1 MLGTCMFVWECL
13 KTDGQHLGM
22 CMDGFMFGSC
32 CVHDTNDNLI
42 SQQTTSSRYPT
53 TQRTT
58 TTTESVRRRTTYRP
72 YTSELTSINFNTY
85 RPKRP
90 PRYSI
95 VFYNSYNSFNALRPP
110 RPSIERVGVA
120 SNSEVSPTRP
130 SRPAKPTSKY
140 NWVKPP
146 PKASLIPPR
155 PPGRPPNWDKKPVVY
170 FPTQSNAIDKL
181 DELNMIA
188 SEPEVGSLIIG
199 K

>member
-1 MLGTCMFVWECL
+1 
-13 KTDGQHLGM
+13 
-22 CMDGFMFGSC
+22 MDGFMFGSC

-42 SQQTTSSRYPT
+42 SQQTTSNRYPDPT

-58 TTTESVRRRTTYRP
+58 TTTESVRRQTTYRP

-95 VFYNSYNSFNALRPP
+95 VFQNRDNNFNSFRPP

-120 SNSEVSPTRP
+120 STSEVSPTRP

-140 NWVKPP
+140 DWARPP
-146 PKASLIPPR
+146 PKVAIIPPR

-170 FPTQSNAIDKL
+170 FPTKTNVIDKL
-181 DELNMIA
+181 DDLNMIS
-188 SEPEVGSLIIG
+188 SEPEVKQNKI
-199 K
+199 